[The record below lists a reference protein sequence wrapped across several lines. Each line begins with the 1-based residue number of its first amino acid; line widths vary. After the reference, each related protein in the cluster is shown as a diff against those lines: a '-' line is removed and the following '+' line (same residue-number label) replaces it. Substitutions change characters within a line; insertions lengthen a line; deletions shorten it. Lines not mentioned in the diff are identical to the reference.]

1 MNKELEPALVN
12 EYLRRIAAG
21 DKEAFRTLYLLYYD
35 RLYQFVR
42 MHLNNAD
49 AAKDSVSELFYQFW
63 KSRGSLPG
71 IGNFNA
77 YAYRAI
83 RNSCMNSLRVSTRNL
98 DYDLSHPKL
107 QVSVDPSQSSADVLR
122 HLPHGARQLQGVA

>member
-1 MNKELEPALVN
+1 MNKELEPALIN

-49 AAKDSVSELFYQFW
+49 AAKDSVSELFYQLW
-63 KSRGSLPG
+63 KSRGSLPESG
-71 IGNFNA
+71 I
-77 YAYRAI
+77 
-83 RNSCMNSLRVSTRNL
+83 STPMPTGR
-98 DYDLSHPKL
+98 
-107 QVSVDPSQSSADVLR
+107 SAT
-122 HLPHGARQLQGVA
+122 AA